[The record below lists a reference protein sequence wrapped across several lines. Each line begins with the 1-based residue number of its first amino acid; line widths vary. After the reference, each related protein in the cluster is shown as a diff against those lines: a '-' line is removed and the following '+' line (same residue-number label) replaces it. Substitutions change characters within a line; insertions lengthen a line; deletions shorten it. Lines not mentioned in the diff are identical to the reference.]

1 MVENMKM
8 KNEFINK
15 ILLLLTG
22 NSLAQLILFASS
34 PILTRIYT
42 PEDFGVFSTYTSLLA
57 ILISFSSL
65 CLEKAIPLEKNHSNM
80 VHLMYISMFTIS
92 VVCILNIGLGFLNLS
107 LFRLYGIEASIMN
120 DFLLSIGL
128 FFAGIYQVMSYWM
141 LKEDKFKG
149 LTHSKLLQSISNVTS
164 QFSLISINH
173 VTPGIGLIAG
183 DMIGRG
189 ITLVYIW
196 RYFLNRMH
204 WPKVNYRRIGYL
216 LKKYEEFAKYSTWST
231 LLSSLSLQIIF
242 LLLMRLYGPDVT
254 GHFSMASKTIGLPI
268 TMVGASISTVFYAEV
283 AKSISNEPGRVLH
296 LYKSIMTKTAM
307 LGLPL
312 MAILAWIAPG
322 VFSFIFG
329 EEWRVSGEYVTLMS
343 FMFLSQV
350 IVMPV
355 SQILYLA
362 KKQRTQLLWDV
373 SRLLLSSIGVL
384 VIFISGGS
392 AEAAI
397 LYFSICMGAS
407 YYFFAL
413 LGYRAIHSIDRED
426 I

>member
-1 MVENMKM
+1 MKI

-80 VHLMYISMFTIS
+80 VHLMYISMFTIA
-92 VVCILNIGLGFLNLS
+92 VVCILNIGMGFLNLS

-120 DFLLSIGL
+120 DLLLSVGL

-149 LTHSKLLQSISNVTS
+149 LTHSKLIQSISNVTS

-196 RYFLNRMH
+196 RYFLKRMH
-204 WPKVNYRRIGYL
+204 WPKVNYRRVGHL
-216 LKKYEEFAKYSTWST
+216 LKKYEKFAKYSTWST

-296 LYKSIMTKTAM
+296 LYKSIITKTAM
-307 LGLPL
+307 LGVPL

-322 VFSFIFG
+322 VFSFVFG